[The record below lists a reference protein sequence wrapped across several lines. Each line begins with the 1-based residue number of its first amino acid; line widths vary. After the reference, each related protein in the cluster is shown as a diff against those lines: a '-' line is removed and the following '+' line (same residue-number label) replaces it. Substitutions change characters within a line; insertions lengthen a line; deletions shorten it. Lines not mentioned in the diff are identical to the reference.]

1 MKSRL
6 LLNLFAVALAAA
18 VWLPCL
24 HFFFRPK
31 FADFWQENGV
41 PPIARQLAARHLAI
55 WTDPQLR
62 QQELAQMQQHN
73 PEWDF
78 MSRTY
83 FVLALANMALRDDTY
98 RASALEIIEAIIE
111 NTLTVERDTG
121 FQAFLLDYGK
131 SGGWK
136 MQPPRSIFIDGEIA
150 LMIAARRMIAERA
163 DYQPLLAERVAIMI
177 ERMKLSPVLSAESYP
192 DECWIFCNTVAL
204 AAIRLSDVLDGTDHR
219 AFLRDWIVTAK
230 RRLSEPQS
238 GLLISTYAVDGMP
251 LSAGP
256 GPEGTS
262 IWMACNM
269 LQVVNAEFAADQ
281 YRRARNELGRSFLG
295 FGYSREWPQTSEG
308 AMDIDSG
315 PIVPIFEASASAS
328 GLAFL
333 GAAGFRDVEYLTQ
346 LMTSL
351 NFAGFPLKRGD
362 ALQYQTS
369 NPVGDAVLLYALV
382 QGPLWEKAK

>member
-6 LLNLFAVALAAA
+6 LLNLFALILAAA

-24 HFFFRPK
+24 HFFFRPNV
-31 FADFWQENGV
+31 ADFWQEQGV

-62 QQELAQMQQHN
+62 AQELAQMQQRN

-98 RASALEIIEAIIE
+98 REQALEIIDAIIE
-111 NTLTVERDTG
+111 NTLTVERETG
-121 FQAFLLDYGK
+121 FQAFLLGYGK
-131 SGGWK
+131 GGGWK
-136 MQPPRSIFIDGEIA
+136 IQPPRSIFIDGEIA
-150 LMIAARRMIAERA
+150 LMIAARRMIAERTE
-163 DYQPLLAERVAIMI
+163 YQPILAERVAIMI
-177 ERMKLSPVLSAESYP
+177 ERMKSSPVLSAESYP

-204 AAIRLSDVLDGTDHR
+204 AAIRLSDALDGTDHR
-219 AFLRDWIVTAK
+219 AFLQAWIATAK
-230 RRLSEPQS
+230 RRLIEPQS
-238 GLLISTYAVDGMP
+238 GLLISTYAVDGTP
-251 LSAGP
+251 LPAGA

-269 LQVVNAEFAADQ
+269 LQVVDAEFAADQ
-281 YRRARNELGRSFLG
+281 YRRARRELGRSVLG

-308 AMDIDSG
+308 SMDIDSG
-315 PIVPIFEASASAS
+315 PIVPLFEASASAS

-333 GAAGFRDVEYLTQ
+333 GAAGFHDVQYLTQ

-351 NFAGFPLKRGD
+351 NFSGFPVKQGD
-362 ALQYQTS
+362 TLQYQAS

-382 QGPLWEKAK
+382 QGPLWEKTR

>member
-6 LLNLFAVALAAA
+6 LLNLFACLLAA
-18 VWLPCL
+18 VIWLPSL

-31 FADFWQENGV
+31 VADFLQEQGV
-41 PPIARQLAARHLAI
+41 PPIARQLASRHLAI

-62 QQELAQMQQHN
+62 AQELAQMQQRN

-98 RASALEIIEAIIE
+98 RASALEIMDAIIE

-121 FQAFLLDYGK
+121 FQAFLLGYGK
-131 SGGWK
+131 GGGWK

-150 LMIAARRMIAERA
+150 LMLAARRMVAERA

-177 ERMKLSPVLSAESYP
+177 ERMKSSPVLSAESYP

-204 AAIRLSDVLDGTDHR
+204 AAIRLADALDGTDR
-219 AFLRDWIVTAK
+219 SAFLHEWIATAK
-230 RRLSEPQS
+230 RRLIEPQS
-238 GLLISTYAVDGMP
+238 GLLISTYAVDGTP
-251 LSAGP
+251 LPAGP

-269 LQVVNAEFAADQ
+269 LQVVDAEFAADQ
-281 YRRARNELGRSFLG
+281 YRRARQELGRSFLG
-295 FGYSREWPQTSEG
+295 FGYSREWPESSEG

-315 PIVPIFEASASAS
+315 PIVPILEASASAS

-333 GAAGFRDVEYLTQ
+333 GAAGFHDVQYLTQ

-351 NFAGFPLKRGD
+351 NFAGFPVKQGD
-362 ALQYQTS
+362 TLRYQAS

>member
-6 LLNLFAVALAAA
+6 LLNLFALILAAA
-18 VWLPCL
+18 IWLPCL
-24 HFFFRPK
+24 HFFFRPNV
-31 FADFWQENGV
+31 ADFWQEQGV

-62 QQELAQMQQHN
+62 AQELAQMQQRN

-83 FVLALANMALRDDTY
+83 FVLALANMTLRDETY
-98 RASALEIIEAIIE
+98 RAQALEIMDAIIE

-121 FQAFLLDYGK
+121 FQSFMLAYGK
-131 SGGWK
+131 GGGWK
-136 MQPPRSIFIDGEIA
+136 IQPPRSIFIDGEIA
-150 LMIAARRMIAERA
+150 LMIAARRMIQERA
-163 DYQPLLAERVAIMI
+163 DYQPILAERAAIMI

-192 DECWIFCNTVAL
+192 NECWIFCNTVAL
-204 AAIRLSDVLDGTDHR
+204 AAIRLADTLDGTDHR
-219 AFLRDWIVTAK
+219 SFLQAWIATAK
-230 RRLSEPQS
+230 RRLTEPQS
-238 GLLISTYAVDGMP
+238 GLLISTYAVDSTP
-251 LSAGP
+251 LPAGA

-269 LQVVNAEFAADQ
+269 LQVVDAEFAADQ
-281 YRRARNELGRSFLG
+281 YRRARKELGRSVLG

-308 AMDIDSG
+308 TMDIDSG
-315 PIVPIFEASASAS
+315 PIMPMFEASASAS

-333 GAAGFRDVEYLTQ
+333 GAAGFHDVQYLTQ
-346 LMTSL
+346 LITSL
-351 NFAGFPLKRGD
+351 NFAGFPVKQGD
-362 ALQYQTS
+362 TLQYQAS

-382 QGPLWEKAK
+382 QGPLWEKTR